1 MVIYTENRK
10 KLSDDNLK
18 ISFNGRVIDNKCLNN
33 NNSYDNIIYPNLN
46 IKEIKIFDV
55 ANFVKNNYKFDK
67 VDNITNSE
75 KIEMLIQ
82 KIDKKINDLDK

>member
-1 MVIYTENRK
+1 MIYTENRK

-33 NNSYDNIIYPNLN
+33 NNSYDNIIYTNLN

-67 VDNITNSE
+67 VDNISNSE